1 MSIEQFLNDLNKKS
15 QEHAKKLKGI
25 EDSILKKE
33 FEEKE
38 FLVRFSSIYAERIV
52 KDFNEISTKLKE
64 KFIVDYDRITREQQ
78 PDVKEGKIDISPK
91 FESKIKTLTIV
102 ITAEANRRLVT
113 ITGKAVDQNPKGIQE
128 SIVTFQDTL
137 DKFLEIYIE
146 DEISKILAKYF
157 IQ

>member
-1 MSIEQFLNDLNKKS
+1 MSIEQFLNDLDKKS

-25 EDSILKKE
+25 KDAILKKE
-33 FEEKE
+33 IEEKE
-38 FLVRFSSIYAERIV
+38 FLVRVSSIYAERIV

-64 KFIVDYDRITREQQ
+64 KFIVDYDRITRELE

-102 ITAEANRRLVT
+102 ITAEANRRLIT

-137 DKFLEIYIE
+137 DKFLDINIE
-146 DEISKILAKYF
+146 DKISQILTKYF

>member
-1 MSIEQFLNDLNKKS
+1 MSIEQFLNDLDKKS
-15 QEHAKKLKGI
+15 QEQTKKLKGI
-25 EDSILKKE
+25 EDAILKKE
-33 FEEKE
+33 VEEKE

-64 KFIVDYDRITREQQ
+64 KFIVDYDRITIEQL

-102 ITAEANRRLVT
+102 ITAEANRRLIT

>member
-1 MSIEQFLNDLNKKS
+1 MSIEQFLNDLDKKS

-25 EDSILKKE
+25 EDAIRKKE
-33 FEEKE
+33 VEEKE

-91 FESKIKTLTIV
+91 FESEIKILTIV
-102 ITAEANRRLVT
+102 ITAEANRRLIT
-113 ITGKAVDQNPKGIQE
+113 ITGKAFDQNPKGIQE

-137 DKFLEIYIE
+137 DKFFEIYIE

-157 IQ
+157 IH

>member
-1 MSIEQFLNDLNKKS
+1 MSIEQFLNDLDKKN
-15 QEHAKKLKGI
+15 QEHTKKLKGI
-25 EDSILKKE
+25 EDAILKKE
-33 FEEKE
+33 IEEKE

-64 KFIVDYDRITREQQ
+64 KFIVDYDKITREQQ

-91 FESKIKTLTIV
+91 FESKIKTVTIV
-102 ITAEANRRLVT
+102 ITAEANRRLIT
-113 ITGKAVDQNPKGIQE
+113 ITGKDFDQNPKGIQE

-137 DKFLEIYIE
+137 DKFLDIYIE

>member
-1 MSIEQFLNDLNKKS
+1 MSIEQFLNDLDKKS
-15 QEHAKKLKGI
+15 QEQTKKLKGI
-25 EDSILKKE
+25 EDAILKKE
-33 FEEKE
+33 VEEKE

-102 ITAEANRRLVT
+102 ITAEANRRLIT

>member
-33 FEEKE
+33 VEEKE

>member
-1 MSIEQFLNDLNKKS
+1 MSIEQFLNDLEKKS

-25 EDSILKKE
+25 EDAILKKE
-33 FEEKE
+33 AEEKE
-38 FLVRFSSIYAERIV
+38 FLARFGSIYAERII

-102 ITAEANRRLVT
+102 ITAEANRRLIT
-113 ITGKAVDQNPKGIQE
+113 ITGKAFDQNPKGIHE

-137 DKFLEIYIE
+137 DKFLKIYIE

-157 IQ
+157 IH

>member
-1 MSIEQFLNDLNKKS
+1 MSIQQFLNDLDKKS
-15 QEHAKKLKGI
+15 QEQTKKLKGI
-25 EDSILKKE
+25 EDAILKKE
-33 FEEKE
+33 VEEKE

-102 ITAEANRRLVT
+102 ITAEANRRLIT

>member
-1 MSIEQFLNDLNKKS
+1 MSIEQFLNDLDKKS

-25 EDSILKKE
+25 EDAILKKE
-33 FEEKE
+33 VEEKE
-38 FLVRFSSIYAERIV
+38 FLVRFSSIYAEKIV

-91 FESKIKTLTIV
+91 FESKIKTLAIV
-102 ITAEANRRLVT
+102 ITAEANRRLIT
-113 ITGKAVDQNPKGIQE
+113 ITGKAFDQNPKGIQE

-157 IQ
+157 IH